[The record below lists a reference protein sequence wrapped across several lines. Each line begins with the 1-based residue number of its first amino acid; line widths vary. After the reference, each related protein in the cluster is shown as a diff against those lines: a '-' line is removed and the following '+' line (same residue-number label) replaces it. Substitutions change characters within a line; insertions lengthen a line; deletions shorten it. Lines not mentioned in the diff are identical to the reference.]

1 MFLSLVY
8 SGIRSKTVDGNA
20 YGGPWRGEGIYV
32 FHGMEIRPIRIR
44 KRCCIFDSS
53 VANLPNMRQ
62 NTSQGDLSCRAG
74 PVLFKFAMVQYV
86 NTPSFKPLMDTTA
99 MKIDDRL
106 VSDLCVGSD
115 LGGG

>member
-20 YGGPWRGEGIYV
+20 YGGPWRG
-32 FHGMEIRPIRIR
+32 IRIR
-44 KRCCIFDSS
+44 KRCCIFNSI

-62 NTSQGDLSCRAG
+62 NTPQGDPSCHAG
-74 PVLFKFAMVQYV
+74 PVQFKFAMFQYV
-86 NTPSFKPLMDTTA
+86 NTPSFKPLMNPTA